1 MQTRLQKKRKMEQ
14 EEGISEQ
21 VKESKDEK
29 LKVESKEK
37 SNQDFLESNQ
47 DSNISNQDSNI
58 SKMISNAIDLLD
70 SKPPSNIGL
79 NIGSSNTLNTS
90 KPPSNI
96 NTSANPTT
104 SIPSKAKKKGKKSS
118 KAKASASS
126 SSASV
131 NVKES
136 SSIST
141 AGMVK
146 KTSRKKASSRSVKDD
161 AKSSSSSFSD
171 HLDDDVEMEHQEDDS
186 MDSHIQSNQG
196 SQRAAGPSSHK
207 SALLEAIT
215 SKNKHQALVALQDL
229 SEILVVANGIIE
241 IQPISSNKFY
251 YRGRFHETWWTA
263 FNQPFSTCK
272 GPC

>member
-1 MQTRLQKKRKMEQ
+1 MEQ

-47 DSNISNQDSNI
+47 DSNIS
-58 SKMISNAIDLLD
+58 KMISNAIDLLD
-70 SKPPSNIGL
+70 SKPPS

-104 SIPSKAKKKGKKSS
+104 SIASKAKKKGKKSS

-171 HLDDDVEMEHQEDDS
+171 HLDDDVEMEHQEYDS